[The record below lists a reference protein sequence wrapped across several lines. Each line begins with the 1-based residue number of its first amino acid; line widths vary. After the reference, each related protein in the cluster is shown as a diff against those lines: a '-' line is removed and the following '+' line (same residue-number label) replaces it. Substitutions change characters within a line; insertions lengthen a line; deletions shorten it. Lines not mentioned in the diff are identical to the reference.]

1 MDLKNQVNRMHW
13 LALGGYSKIKEQ
25 IFLILCSILLITPIA
40 IQTFPATPLRF
51 QYWIAV
57 ALFLLYVLGKKLLR
71 GLKFDFGIALVFIY
85 LTNV

>member
-13 LALGGYSKIKEQ
+13 LALGGYSKIRNRFSNIVQ
-25 IFLILCSILLITPIA
+25 YFVITPIA

-57 ALFLLYVLGKKLLR
+57 ALFLLYVLGIKRIAKGFEVGR
-71 GLKFDFGIALVFIY
+71 FGTL
-85 LTNV
+85 